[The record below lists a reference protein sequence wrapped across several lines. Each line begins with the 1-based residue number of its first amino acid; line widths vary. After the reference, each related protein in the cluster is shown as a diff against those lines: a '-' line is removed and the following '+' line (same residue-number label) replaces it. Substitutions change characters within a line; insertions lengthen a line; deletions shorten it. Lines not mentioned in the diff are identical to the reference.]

1 MYMKIFLKDF
11 SQPSFPRYVIP
22 NSVLPSDTTKTLAR
36 RCRKIGWLENTFVQ
50 TKVEPQTVA

>member
-36 RCRKIGWLENTFVQ
+36 RCRKIGWLENTFVPLGPN
-50 TKVEPQTVA
+50 KG